1 MKSHYILLAVLT
13 ASATAS
19 ATDYKVEPAHGS
31 VAYGSEPTTV
41 TVNASAPASV
51 RCTVTRDI
59 DADTI
64 FTMTQGSTTRADFS
78 FNLEPGF
85 YRCILS
91 DTANDSVIAS
101 FNFGRNPES
110 IISPVDARPDFDEF
124 WEKAKAE
131 LAAQPMDASRKLLK
145 DKSGKKRR
153 TYLVKM
159 KSLGG
164 VEIQGYLTLPTGKGR
179 KYPATIHY
187 MGYGADVWN
196 PAPDD
201 NPEMIEFVLSVRGQG
216 LDKPTNKYGD
226 WIVWNLE
233 NPDEYYYRGAFMDLL
248 RAIDYVT
255 SLPEWDGA
263 NLYAEGGS
271 QGGAFT
277 LAACALDH
285 RITAAAPWIPFLS
298 DYPDYFRIVHWPA
311 DPVKAKAAELGMTDS
326 RLYSNL
332 SYFDIKNFAGKITCP
347 IIMGVGLQ
355 DPTCPPHTN
364 FAGYNLITSPK
375 QYIIYE
381 ECGHD
386 VRHSDWW
393 TRTAAFFESNR
404 R

>member
-1 MKSHYILLAVLT
+1 MIKSIITLAAV
-13 ASATAS
+13 AAAMSATA
-19 ATDYKVEPAHGS
+19 ADFTVEPAHGS
-31 VAYGSEPTTV
+31 VTYGSEPNTV
-41 TVNASAPASV
+41 TVTASEPSTV
-51 RCTVTRDI
+51 KCTVARDVDNTTLYSMSQSATT
-59 DADTI
+59 DA
-64 FTMTQGSTTRADFS
+64 RFS

-85 YRCILS
+85 YRCTLT
-91 DTANDSVIAS
+91 DGNDSVIAA
-101 FNFGRNPES
+101 FNIGHAPEA
-110 IISPVDARPDFDEF
+110 IVSPTDRRPDFDEF
-124 WEKAKAE
+124 WNKAKAE
-131 LAAQPMDASRKLLK
+131 LAAVPMNASRKLLK
-145 DKSGKKRR
+145 DKSSKKRR

-159 KSLGG
+159 QSLGG
-164 VEIQGYLTLPTGKGR
+164 VEIQGYLTLPTGKKH
-179 KYPATIHY
+179 KYPAMIHY

-226 WIVWNLE
+226 WIVYNLD
-233 NPDEYYYRGAFMDLL
+233 NPADYYYRGAFMDVL

-263 NLYAEGGS
+263 NLFAEGGS

-277 LAACALDH
+277 LAACALDN

-298 DYPDYFRIVHWPA
+298 DYPDYFRIVNWPA
-311 DPVKAKAAELGMTDS
+311 DPVKAKAAELGMTDGQ
-326 RLYSNL
+326 LYSNL
-332 SYFDIKNFAGKITCP
+332 SYFDIKNLAGNIKCP
-347 IIMGVGLQ
+347 IIMGAGLQ

-364 FAGYNLITSPK
+364 FAGYNQITSPK
-375 QYIIYE
+375 QFIIYE

-393 TRTAAFFESNR
+393 TRTSEFFNANR